1 MNELSQWRDD
11 FVRRNDKDLTII
23 EINKQEVF
31 RETFKD
37 SIVNFLT
44 SKEAR
49 ASSSTHWYSSSL
61 SLFSRLLIS
70 EFAVLR
76 NSSLSLFHSLLILST
91 SSLTLKRKMFVNKET
106 RQSII
111 TSKSTF
117 LSFAKSNT
125 SSKDFVIVMSS
136 SSRLQHSSFL
146 IALFHYFASTF
157 LKQVN
162 NVS

>member
-11 FVRRNDKDLTII
+11 FVRKNDKDLTII
-23 EINKQEVF
+23 EINEQEAL

-37 SIVNFLT
+37 SIVNFLA
-44 SKEAR
+44 SKEVR
-49 ASSSTHWYSSSL
+49 ASSSIRWYSSSL
-61 SLFSRLLIS
+61 SLLSRLLINKL
-70 EFAVLR
+70 AILR
-76 NSSLSLFHSLLILST
+76 NSSLSLFHSLFIFST
-91 SSLTLKRKMFVNKET
+91 FSLTLKRKMFVNKET

-125 SSKDFVIVMSS
+125 SSKDFAIVTSS

-146 IALFHYFASTF
+146 IVLFHYFASTF